1 MMMHFLRCA
10 SSLRVVVASSSSFNS
25 SVSSSKTPLRL
36 MTSSKTLDTKEKT
49 LFTTKIIVLGTNHT
63 SSSDAEKVT
72 RIIEDE
78 KPDVVVVEL
87 DFERLNSNSNS
98 YKIGGKDFMNAVK
111 SGIAIKQDPIVLLGD
126 VKAKEIPEM
135 LLSKAT
141 SVENVVPERVFGGLA
156 YFLESFKDTFGV
168 APTASVLTI
177 TLACA
182 LVDNNFVELFVLLY
196 GVSVVSD
203 VLLKDRDVV
212 LAENVLKGCLLYT
225 SPSPRDMRRSRM
237 PSSA

>member
-1 MMMHFLRCA
+1 MMTPLLRCVF
-10 SSLRVVVASSSSFNS
+10 SSSSSSSFS
-25 SVSSSKTPLRL
+25 Q
-36 MTSSKTLDTKEKT
+36 TLDDKNNTKKEKEKT
-49 LFTTKIIVLGTNHT
+49 LKFTTKIIVLGTNHT

-78 KPDVVVVEL
+78 NPDVVVVEL

-141 SVENVVPERVFGGLA
+141 SV
-156 YFLESFKDTFGV
+156 
-168 APTASVLTI
+168 
-177 TLACA
+177 
-182 LVDNNFVELFVLLY
+182 
-196 GVSVVSD
+196 
-203 VLLKDRDVV
+203 
-212 LAENVLKGCLLYT
+212 
-225 SPSPRDMRRSRM
+225 
-237 PSSA
+237 

>member
-1 MMMHFLRCA
+1 M
-10 SSLRVVVASSSSFNS
+10 
-25 SVSSSKTPLRL
+25 
-36 MTSSKTLDTKEKT
+36 DTKEEKI
-49 LFTTKIIVLGTNHT
+49 FTTKIIVLGTNHT

-87 DFERLNSNSNS
+87 DFERLNSNSDS

-141 SVENVVPERVFGGLA
+141 SVENVVPERVLGGLA

-196 GVSVVSD
+196 GAVSYTHLTLPTI
-203 VLLKDRDVV
+203 LLV
-212 LAENVLKGCLLYT
+212 
-225 SPSPRDMRRSRM
+225 
-237 PSSA
+237 